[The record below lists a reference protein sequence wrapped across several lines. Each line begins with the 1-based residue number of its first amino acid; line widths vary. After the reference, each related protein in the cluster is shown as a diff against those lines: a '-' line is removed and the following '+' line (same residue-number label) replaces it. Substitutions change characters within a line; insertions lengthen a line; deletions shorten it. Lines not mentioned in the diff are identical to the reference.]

1 MAPCL
6 FQDDIIHGAND
17 LEKAGV
23 ASEKISKVMM
33 EKNLRFNEDKC
44 VVTIGT
50 KTKRGNKD
58 SAENKC
64 NYVWKI

>member
-1 MAPCL
+1 MA
-6 FQDDIIHGAND
+6 
-17 LEKAGV
+17 
-23 ASEKISKVMM
+23 SSTEKISKVMM

-58 SAENKC
+58 SAENKS